1 MSTVRHP
8 AIRIALFALA
18 FRLASAVLAFLEN
31 VVFPL
36 NQPQTFTML
45 GQTSPF
51 WDTFTRYDSGWYY
64 QVARNGYQFVVGGP
78 AVGLGKVGKI
88 AYFPLYPLLMR
99 WVGRLF
105 GQTAADVYRG
115 GIVVSWTAFV
125 LAMIG
130 LYYLARLDIPSRRA
144 ERAVVLAA
152 VFPFAF
158 FFGVVYTESLFLLL
172 TVTTFYAFRTRHW
185 IWGGLAGALATATR
199 VNGLLML
206 PALAWVVWR
215 EVGPDRRERVLA
227 VAGLMLVPV
236 GIGLYSWYVYTLT
249 GNAFEW
255 AASIQRWGY
264 YPGGSPWLA
273 PFRLVSALVTHP
285 YAFLAGERMA
295 PYDTLNGL
303 AALSFVLI
311 APFVWRRLG
320 AAYGIFMLANLWLP
334 LSSGQYEG
342 LGRYCSVLFPCFI
355 WLASLRSRF
364 VTTWL
369 VVVFAMLYSLCLAL
383 FTTIH
388 PLF

>member
-36 NQPQTFTML
+36 NQPETFTML
-45 GQTSPF
+45 GRTSPF

-144 ERAVVLAA
+144 ERAVLLAA

-185 IWGGLAGALATATR
+185 IWA
-199 VNGLLML
+199 
-206 PALAWVVWR
+206 
-215 EVGPDRRERVLA
+215 D
-227 VAGLMLVPV
+227 
-236 GIGLYSWYVYTLT
+236 
-249 GNAFEW
+249 
-255 AASIQRWGY
+255 
-264 YPGGSPWLA
+264 WLA
-273 PFRLVSALVTHP
+273 H
-285 YAFLAGERMA
+285 
-295 PYDTLNGL
+295 
-303 AALSFVLI
+303 
-311 APFVWRRLG
+311 WRPRR
-320 AAYGIFMLANLWLP
+320 A
-334 LSSGQYEG
+334 
-342 LGRYCSVLFPCFI
+342 
-355 WLASLRSRF
+355 
-364 VTTWL
+364 
-369 VVVFAMLYSLCLAL
+369 
-383 FTTIH
+383 
-388 PLF
+388 